1 MGTTTKI
8 TWYKHA
14 VITNEPMTLEAALR
28 LVFDE
33 LDTAKQRLLTESDG
47 VHVGI
52 NSWFD
57 KHGLLFGQ
65 FLTFQPGM
73 KHSLIALDDSKKTF
87 DVSAIAAEQKDGIA
101 QEFLDSIAYFGV
113 MENHV
118 VLAQTKALD
127 SRDFENYLN
136 WMLKTA
142 TSIIEADDD
151 IVLEDPAA
159 TKVRKKHARL
169 HIRGLTIGA
178 PVRAHLS
185 PSTVSGNETRQVQTS
200 TYTLHGAG
208 ANVLRSIL
216 PEGALDKLSLK
227 SSLENDNIEVQV
239 TIRLKGRVDASS
251 SAEKLLRAM
260 GRATR
265 HMDEND
271 YKLELQ
277 GSNGELSNSTFKVKH
292 PHSVKTTSAGGL
304 VDEIDFCRKMA
315 NWLQKV
321 ITEGYAEDD

>member
-14 VITNEPMTLEAALR
+14 LITNEPMTLEAALR

-33 LDTAKQRLLTESDG
+33 LDTAKQRLLAESDG

-113 MENHV
+113 LENHV

-136 WMLKTA
+136 WILKTA
-142 TSIIEADDD
+142 TSIIDADDD
-151 IVLEDPAA
+151 IILEDPAA
-159 TKVRKKHARL
+159 TSVRKKHARS

-178 PVRAHLS
+178 PVRAQ
-185 PSTVSGNETRQVQTS
+185 PPAVSGNATTHVQTS

-239 TIRLKGRVDASS
+239 TVRLKGRVDASP

-265 HMDEND
+265 HMSEND